1 MQGPRKQVT
10 AFAGYG
16 TVNKTPLQGRDIR
29 TRSINGTRNLGLGEL
44 HQWVAGTP
52 AHPGGKSQQPQRRRL
67 PLEQAIKEE
76 IMFCLQRLSAPLGPA
91 YAPSKVQLE
100 RNR

>member
-1 MQGPRKQVT
+1 MTVEEVEPAPKATSQNLNTT
-10 AFAGYG
+10 AGEG
-16 TVNKTPLQGRDIR
+16 DID
-29 TRSINGTRNLGLGEL
+29 LGLGEL
-44 HQWVAGTP
+44 QVAGTP
-52 AHPGGKSQQPQRRRL
+52 AHPGGKSQQPQRRRP

-76 IMFCLQRLSAPLGPA
+76 ITFCLQRLSAPLGPA